1 MKRVAQRI
9 LMGGFS
15 IMVILYSFVVLIRH
29 EKGRTRAPVAFEK
42 HLSTFDLPAI
52 KKSGRHE
59 LQHVVLQVP
68 EDDKGTILLRRG
80 ELVLRP
86 NAQATVILFHGFKC
100 KRSDMRPLRTFIFP
114 DYNSFIFDF
123 RAHGAH
129 VRGGECC
136 SFGVDEVKDVKAA
149 VDFVRT
155 HPALKNK
162 PIIAYGI
169 SMGAAAAIEAQSR
182 YNNTLFDVMIIDSPF
197 DSMENVILRGLNNF
211 KYTILGCDILKP
223 CRTLIQKAL
232 YSPAM
237 DKILKSILRL
247 IGMDATPVQT
257 CLKPVSP
264 IESIK
269 HVTVPCL
276 IIGCSKDETIPV
288 GAFEKVYENAAT
300 DKKELWIVDGDMH
313 VDTFSHRPEEYIQKV
328 RGFLTTI
335 LGDLKFKAWKDW
347 LIGS

>member
-15 IMVILYSFVVLIRH
+15 IMVMLYSLVILIRN
-29 EKGRTRAPVAFEK
+29 EKSHVKPSIAFEK
-42 HLSTFDLPAI
+42 TLSTFDLPAI

-86 NAQATVILFHGFKC
+86 NAVATVILFHGFKC

-114 DYNSFIFDF
+114 DYNSLIFDF

-129 VRGGECC
+129 VLGGECC
-136 SFGVDEVKDVKAA
+136 SFGVDEVKDVKAS
-149 VDFVRT
+149 VDFVKN
-155 HPALKNK
+155 HPLLKDK

-182 YNNTLFDVMIIDSPF
+182 YHNTLFDAMIIDSPF
-197 DSMENVILRGLNNF
+197 DSMENVIIRGLNKF
-211 KYTILGCDILKP
+211 KYTIFGCDILKP
-223 CRTLIQKAL
+223 SRTLMQKAL
-232 YSPAM
+232 YSPVM
-237 DKILKSILRL
+237 DKILKALLRL
-247 IGMDATPVQT
+247 VGLDATPVAT

-300 DKKELWIVDGDMH
+300 TKKELWIVDGDTH
-313 VDTFSHRPEEYIQKV
+313 VDTFSCRPEEYIQKV
-328 RGFLTTI
+328 RGFLSTI
-335 LGDLKFKAWKDW
+335 LSDIKLKAWKEW
-347 LIGS
+347 FMGS